1 MPNELMHH
9 GIKGQR
15 WGVRRTPE
23 QLGHAPKK
31 QSTIDTVKKKASE
44 LGKAAGNKIKSAAT
58 SVKNRISR
66 KIADKKKA
74 KYMTTEELRE
84 RISRLDMEKR
94 YKDLLAQQNP
104 KKTSMAREL
113 LSNAAKNL
121 GQKALGVAVD
131 KIVDKMRNKAF
142 DINEWRNAD
151 LDKMDSE
158 TVAQVSKWYKDAL
171 FISNSR
177 AKMKENAEGGG
188 STKDAG
194 KNSKKKKKYTV
205 KRDTYDKLKNTAARK
220 VNAKVNKDKAIP
232 ADGVVHSLIKYH
244 RKTTPNERN
253 VL

>member
-9 GIKGQR
+9 GIKGQK

-23 QLGHAPKK
+23 QLGHAPTKR
-31 QSTIDTVKKKASE
+31 STMDTVKKKASE
-44 LGKAAGNKIKSAAT
+44 LSKAAGNKIKSAAT

-104 KKTSMAREL
+104 KKSSTTKAIL
-113 LSNAAKNL
+113 AKAAQSLAEKS
-121 GQKALGVAVD
+121 LGVAVD
-131 KIVDKMRNKAF
+131 KIVEKMKNKTF
-142 DINEWRNAD
+142 NIDQWRDAD
-151 LDKMDSE
+151 LSKMDSE

-177 AKMKENAEGGG
+177 AKMKANKRE
-188 STKDAG
+188 D
-194 KNSKKKKKYTV
+194 KKHKQYTV
-205 KRDTYDKLKNTAARK
+205 KRDDLNK
-220 VNAKVNKDKAIP
+220 VKRWTKAQETTKGDTKKAIP
-232 ADGVVHSLIKYH
+232 VDGVVHNLIKYH
-244 RKTTPNERN
+244 RRNSLNERN
-253 VL
+253 VM